1 MGLCH
6 FLEEI
11 QHKQIHSQSQR
22 DGSVIK
28 SWLDREVIFCWE
40 NKTTYHSILQS
51 LIEDENRES
60 KLLYTCL

>member
-1 MGLCH
+1 MKASESDQKSHTKKKIRDLVMGLCH

-28 SWLDREVIFCWE
+28 SWLDREAIFC
-40 NKTTYHSILQS
+40 
-51 LIEDENRES
+51 
-60 KLLYTCL
+60 